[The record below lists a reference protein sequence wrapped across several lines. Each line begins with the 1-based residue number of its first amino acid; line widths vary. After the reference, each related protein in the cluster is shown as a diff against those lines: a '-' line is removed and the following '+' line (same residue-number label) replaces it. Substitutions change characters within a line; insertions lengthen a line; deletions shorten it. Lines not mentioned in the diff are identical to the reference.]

1 MKKTSVMFCMMVT
14 ALAASFYCSDKSTNG
29 NSVTTFSLTMTNDGH
44 GTTTPSDTVTVNS
57 GAATSIS
64 ATPAAGYQFLNWTV
78 TSGTAAIA
86 SSSSASTRVTLT
98 SGNATIQANFAAVL
112 DMTVVGKWQG
122 AIGAIPSIHFNG
134 AKIFANFSGGDS
146 SFSLITRDTTRGATP
161 VIKDTTL
168 VLTGSW
174 RLNAVKDTILL
185 ASETCR
191 VVDTT
196 TNDLSQRQ
204 VQGQIIPI
212 PVNITKQNGQIIWK
226 VPLTALVPLAPLI
239 GLDLSGVP
247 QSVLQVIIIELQKMS
262 Q

>member
-1 MKKTSVMFCMMVT
+1 MKIYS
-14 ALAASFYCSDKSTNG
+14 LAAGIFIAALSTSFFCSDKST
-29 NSVTTFSLTMTNDGH
+29 
-44 GTTTPSDTVTVNS
+44 
-57 GAATSIS
+57 
-64 ATPAAGYQFLNWTV
+64 
-78 TSGTAAIA
+78 GTAA
-86 SSSSASTRVTLT
+86 
-98 SGNATIQANFAAVL
+98 L

-122 AIGAIPSIHFNG
+122 AIGAISAIHFNG
-134 AKIFANFSGGDS
+134 SKIFANFFGGDS

-196 TNDLSQRQ
+196 TNDLSQRH

-212 PVNITKQNGQIIWK
+212 PVNIAEQNGSIIWK

-247 QSVLQVIIIELQKMS
+247 QSVLQVIIIELEKKS